1 LALVEGCRHELE
13 ITVPVEEVREETE
26 RVVAD
31 IQKKAR
37 LPGFRPGKAPA
48 AIIRKRFAQE
58 IRQDVMERL
67 VPKFFR
73 KKVEDEHLEIVGSP
87 SVKDV
92 HWHEGEPFH
101 FKAEFEVAPAI
112 ELGDYRGVL
121 VHYSEP
127 EVRDE
132 DVDKRI
138 EQIREQKAEYVNVDP
153 RPVEEGDHVVLTLK
167 SLAGVE
173 PPMEQDE
180 VSLHIDSED
189 TLPAFVE
196 NVRGM
201 SPGDEK
207 DFEVTYP
214 EDYGQGKL
222 AGKTVRF
229 HCTLKAVRRKELPEI
244 NDEFAKDLGDYQS
257 LEELRN
263 AIRQAI
269 QREREFEAQQAAKQ
283 ELIDK
288 LVDAHDFPVP
298 EAFVERQTEVIVE
311 NRLRTLAAQGIDPSK
326 LNLDWSQVKSKQRDR
341 AVREVK
347 ASLILERIAERE
359 AIYTSKEDIDHEV
372 QRIAK
377 QRREPVAAA
386 RAALEKDGTLGRIAH
401 HIRTEKVLNFLFE
414 HSRKEASP
422 APHQESTGEEQA

>member
-1 LALVEGCRHELE
+1 LALVEGCRHELD
-13 ITVPVEEVREETE
+13 ITVPAEDVRDETE
-26 RVVAD
+26 RVIAD

-48 AIIRKRFAQE
+48 TIIRKRFAQE

-67 VPKFFR
+67 VPRFFR
-73 KKVEDEHLEIVGSP
+73 KKVEDEHLEVVGSP

-112 ELGDYRGVL
+112 ELGDYRGV
-121 VHYSEP
+121 VVQYSEP
-127 EVRDE
+127 QVRDE
-132 DVDKRI
+132 DVDSRI
-138 EQIREQKAEYVNVDP
+138 EQIREQKSEYVNIDP
-153 RPVEEGDHVVLTLK
+153 RPVEEGDYVVLSLR
-167 SLAGVE
+167 SLAGVD

-180 VSLHIDSED
+180 VSLHINPDD

-201 SPGDEK
+201 SPGEEK

-214 EDYGQGKL
+214 EDYGQAKL
-222 AGKTVRF
+222 AGKTIRF
-229 HCTLKAVRRKELPEI
+229 HCTLKAVRRKELPEL

-283 ELIDK
+283 QLIDK

-298 EAFVERQTEVIVE
+298 EAFVERQIEVIVE
-311 NRLRTLAAQGIDPSK
+311 NRLRTLAAQGIDPGK
-326 LNLDWSQVKSKQRDR
+326 LKLDWSEVKSKQRDR

-347 ASLILERIAERE
+347 ASLILERVAERE
-359 AIYTSKEDIDHEV
+359 AIYTSQTDIDHEV

-377 QRREPVAAA
+377 QRREPAAA
-386 RAALEKDGTLGRIAH
+386 VRASLEKDGTLARIAH

-414 HSRKEASP
+414 QARKEAAP
-422 APHQESTGEEQA
+422 AGDQESTGEEQA

>member
-1 LALVEGCRHELE
+1 
-13 ITVPVEEVREETE
+13 VPEEQVREETE

-101 FKAEFEVAPAI
+101 FKAEFEVAPVI
-112 ELGDYRGVL
+112 ELGDYREVL

-127 EVRDE
+127 EVHDE

-138 EQIREQKAEYVNVDP
+138 DQIREQKAEYVNVDP
-153 RPVEEGDHVVLTLK
+153 RPVEAGDHVVLSLK
-167 SLAGVE
+167 SLSGVE

-180 VSLHIDSED
+180 VSLHIDPED

-196 NVRGM
+196 NVRDM

-214 EDYGQGKL
+214 EEYGQAKL
-222 AGKTVRF
+222 SGKTVKF
-229 HCTLKAVRRKELPEI
+229 HCTLNAVRRKELPEL
-244 NDEFAKDLGDYQS
+244 NDEFAKDLGDYQN

-288 LVDAHDFPVP
+288 LVDAHEFPVP
-298 EAFVERQTEVIVE
+298 EAFVDRQTEVIVE
-311 NRLRTLAAQGIDPSK
+311 NRLRTLAAQGIDPNM
-326 LNLDWSQVKSKQRDR
+326 LRLDWSQVKSKQRNR

-359 AIYTSKEDIDHEV
+359 AIYTSKDDVDHEV

-377 QRREPVAAA
+377 QRREPAAA
-386 RAALEKDGTLGRIAH
+386 VRASLEKDGTLGRIAH

-414 HSRKEASP
+414 HARKEAGP
-422 APHQESTGEEQA
+422 APHQESTEQEFTGEEQA